1 MFDSL
6 IIGAGTALVIGGF
19 YFLFQ
24 KPSKKIH
31 LYIQNVILVIFAV
44 VLFAVSIFGLTEFS
58 ETPILLLP
66 LLVIEVP
73 GMIFIA
79 RKLYKNYQQLKNN
92 DFEE

>member
-24 KPSKKIH
+24 KPSKKIY
-31 LYIQNVILVIFAV
+31 LYIQNVILVILAVICLIVFLASFSELDEFAV
-44 VLFAVSIFGLTEFS
+44 LIL
-58 ETPILLLP
+58 PIMI
-66 LLVIEVP
+66 VVVP
-73 GMIFIA
+73 SLILIV

-92 DFEE
+92 NFEE

>member
-31 LYIQNVILVIFAV
+31 LYIQNVVLVILALIL
-44 VLFAVSIFGLTEFS
+44 LFAFGFVLTDIS
-58 ETPILLLP
+58 ESPILILP
-66 LLVIEVP
+66 
-73 GMIFIA
+73 IFIVVVPA
-79 RKLYKNYQQLKNN
+79 EVFIGWKLYKNYNLFKNN